1 MTETMHFYEFFLSK
15 SCFDN
20 MIQYAPGDSEV
31 FCAKAIR
38 SCYSQYFG
46 ASSDTTSRYTSRLL
60 GVDLIKAGSVTRD
73 RWWCSNRVTRRGRW
87 EGQSSVY
94 MWSCQ

>member
-1 MTETMHFYEFFLSK
+1 MRETKHFFVESVLSK
-15 SCFDN
+15 SRFAK
-20 MIQYAPGDSEV
+20 MIHYAPGDSEV
-31 FCAKAIR
+31 FCAIR

-46 ASSDTTSRYTSRLL
+46 ASCDTTSRYTSRLL
-60 GVDLIKAGSVTRD
+60 GVDLIEAGSVTGD
-73 RWWCSNRVTRRGRW
+73 SWWCSNRVTRRGRW

>member
-1 MTETMHFYEFFLSK
+1 MRETMHFYEFFLSK
-15 SCFDN
+15 SRFAK
-20 MIQYAPGDSEV
+20 MIQSAPGDSVV
-31 FCAKAIR
+31 FCAQAIR

-46 ASSDTTSRYTSRLL
+46 APCDTTSRYTSRLL
-60 GVDLIKAGSVTRD
+60 GVDLIEAGSVTGD
-73 RWWCSNRVTRRGRW
+73 RRWCSNRVTRRGRW